1 MSYKQLYMELG
12 DCIKKIREAK
22 GLSQKQVAA
31 ACRMD
36 TGNYSRIENGK
47 TDPSFS
53 SVVKI
58 AKALGVELTDLFKA
72 DEVLKDVNSLDKS
85 LMEKMSLI
93 EQLDIKEKAAFYS
106 VLDAFIGKKKLKDA
120 LGSVLQSVE

>member
-1 MSYKQLYMELG
+1 MLTKQLYMDLG

-31 ACRMD
+31 ACKMD

-47 TDPSFS
+47 TDPAFS
-53 SVVKI
+53 SVQKI

-85 LMEKMSLI
+85 LMEKMALI
-93 EQLDIKEKAAFYS
+93 ELLDKKEKQAFYA

-120 LGSVLQSVE
+120 LGNVLQSVE